1 MFFQEGVTNTQL
13 ENMYLRTIPG
23 TSLEVL
29 LAVLWNN
36 EGNRF
41 RPIKLR
47 IITLDFATD
56 GQPQNLAIELRK
68 VLWRLRGL
76 GA

>member
-1 MFFQEGVTNTQL
+1 
-13 ENMYLRTIPG
+13 MYLRPIPG

-29 LAVLWNN
+29 LALLRNN
-36 EGNRF
+36 EGNWF

-68 VLWRLRGL
+68 VL
-76 GA
+76 